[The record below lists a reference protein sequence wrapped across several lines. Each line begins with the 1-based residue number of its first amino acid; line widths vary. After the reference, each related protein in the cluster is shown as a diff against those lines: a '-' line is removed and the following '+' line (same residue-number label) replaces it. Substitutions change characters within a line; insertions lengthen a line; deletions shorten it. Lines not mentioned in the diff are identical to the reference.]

1 MKKEDL
7 RFLFKQRR
15 SELTDQMKL
24 KLDDLLLIQF
34 QKLPIDIPPNIM
46 SYIIKEDSNEFD
58 PKYIIDYCSFKNL
71 DINISFPV
79 ILKDINSAEMNAMTA
94 NSGTKFITN
103 SYGIPE
109 PTQGNEISP
118 ELIDMVI
125 VPLLYFDKS
134 GYRVGYGKGYYDR
147 FLKKCR
153 KDCLKIGFSYFPPAE
168 SIEDINEFDVPLDYG
183 ICPDAIHEFH

>member
-34 QKLPIDIPPNIM
+34 QKLSIDIPPNIM
-46 SYIIKEDSNEFD
+46 SYMIKEGSNEFD
-58 PKYIIDYCSFKNL
+58 PQYIIDYCSFKKL

-79 ILKDINSAEMNAMTA
+79 ILKDIYSAEMNAMTA
-94 NSGTKFITN
+94 NSDTKFITN

-118 ELIDMVI
+118 ELIDMVV
-125 VPLLYFDKS
+125 VPLLCFDKS
-134 GYRVGYGKGYYDR
+134 GNRVGYGKGYYDR

-153 KDCLKIGFSYFPPAE
+153 KDCLKIGFSYFSPAE
-168 SIEDINEFDVPLDYG
+168 PIENINEFDVPLDYG
-183 ICPDAIHEFH
+183 ICPDTIHEFH